1 MVDRGVSS
9 NDFHSSIVI
18 EAGFS
23 LWGIASIYLLW
34 LARLSSSFSTG
45 KIFCRRTFGFRLLFR
60 MSKPCLF
67 SIWVRLTWSFSFSYG
82 DLLLFSLPMFLV
94 VVLIPPVIVTARVE
108 ACSDMLRLCVGQ
120 TIDNTIDLKTEG
132 ERRYT
137 FLALMENF
145 WLLCTGKDYYNNAL
159 AHNED
164 LCKTCTVGLM
174 PRTSHWAVV
183 DDMTGGPTI
192 YAEAIVTLMLS
203 LGIN

>member
-45 KIFCRRTFGFRLLFR
+45 KIFCRRTFGFRFLCR
-60 MSKPCLF
+60 MLKPCSF
-67 SIWVRLTWSFSFSYG
+67 SWIRLTWSFSFSYG

-132 ERRYT
+132 ERRYS
-137 FLALMENF
+137 FLTSMESF
-145 WLLCTGKDYYNNAL
+145 RLLFPKKDYYNNAL
-159 AHNED
+159 SHIK
-164 LCKTCTVGLM
+164 LRFGLY
-174 PRTSHWAVV
+174 T
-183 DDMTGGPTI
+183 
-192 YAEAIVTLMLS
+192 
-203 LGIN
+203 